1 MYCSSGNKAH
11 RAQGM
16 IEYAVFLSVVVSALL
31 LWQFMIK
38 RSYEGRIKQEID
50 SVGASYSPGHT
61 IADSTMTTESK
72 TSSYTGGEIS
82 RADPLASASAK
93 GRAIDDGV
101 MVSLSNTKTSFTKDE
116 KIDSIK
122 AED

>member
-1 MYCSSGNKAH
+1 MYCSPGNKAH

-16 IEYAVFLSVVVSALL
+16 LEYAVFLSVVVSALL

-61 IADSTMTTESK
+61 IADSAMTTESR
-72 TSSYTGGEIS
+72 TNSYTGGKIS
-82 RADPLASASAK
+82 LTDNLVDPSSK
-93 GRAIDDGV
+93 GKLIDDGV
-101 MVSLSNTKTSFTKDE
+101 TVSLSNTQTTFKKDE